1 MDYYDEIG
9 EELNYFISERESK
22 YQIDLNK
29 RLLNFSVN
37 TIKFLQ
43 TLPYKKEY
51 DVFRYQLSKSATS
64 IGANFEEAQSTTYK
78 EFIQKL
84 RIALR
89 ESNETKYWFKVI
101 NELKISN
108 KNQLKYLQK
117 EIDEI
122 SRILGSIV
130 SKADKTIR
138 NKK

>member
-108 KNQLKYLQK
+108 KTQLKYLQK